1 VFLLLFFAWKNCIE
15 AVFTLSS
22 QLAVVN
28 FATLGAYCLE
38 VLLFCLSEYKNERQ
52 QIITDRRSVW
62 QIYLHEHCLK
72 DFIAIVLIVL
82 QSVEVAE
89 RLDTY
94 ALFLLLRIGSTYLTF
109 DRMLELVSK
118 LENRLAVSTNAET
131 MIAMIKLLFKIFM
144 FLHFLSIFLNLMAEL
159 EVEFGQYDT
168 WISQH
173 SHSLN
178 GDYDRYIVG
187 WYWGAT
193 ILSTVGFGDI
203 SPNST
208 SSPMQIISK
217 DSSSPLSK
225 CFAAWPSAILSM
237 SSVPCSVFE
246 PRETKSMR
254 RKHELSIVT

>member
-1 VFLLLFFAWKNCIE
+1 MFLLLFFAWKNCIE

-118 LENRLAVSTNAET
+118 CT
-131 MIAMIKLLFKIFM
+131 
-144 FLHFLSIFLNLMAEL
+144 
-159 EVEFGQYDT
+159 
-168 WISQH
+168 
-173 SHSLN
+173 
-178 GDYDRYIVG
+178 
-187 WYWGAT
+187 T
-193 ILSTVGFGDI
+193 I
-203 SPNST
+203 
-208 SSPMQIISK
+208 
-217 DSSSPLSK
+217 
-225 CFAAWPSAILSM
+225 
-237 SSVPCSVFE
+237 
-246 PRETKSMR
+246 
-254 RKHELSIVT
+254 